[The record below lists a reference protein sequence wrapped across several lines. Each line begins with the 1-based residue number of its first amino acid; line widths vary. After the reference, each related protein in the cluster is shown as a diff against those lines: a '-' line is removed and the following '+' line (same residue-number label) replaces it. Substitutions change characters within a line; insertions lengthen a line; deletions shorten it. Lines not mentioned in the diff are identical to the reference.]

1 MGRYNRRKDANQN
14 EIVQAYEKAG
24 CTVTDMST
32 AGDGFTDLLITR
44 AGAHYLVEIK
54 SKHGTLT
61 EPQKLFHVKHAPVH
75 IVRTIDQAFRAVGL
89 IR

>member
-1 MGRYNRRKDANQN
+1 LSRYNRKKDAIQN
-14 EIVQAYEKAG
+14 DMVDALEKAG

-32 AGDGFTDLLITR
+32 AGGGFPDLFVTR
-44 AGAHYLVEIK
+44 AGVHYALEVK
-54 SKHGTLT
+54 AKRGTLT
-61 EPQKLFHVKHAPVH
+61 EPQKLFRVKHAPVH